1 MTAQAKTLENSPFSD
16 ILPLLEH
23 LPDAPQTMPL
33 QSLASL
39 FQKQRVTT
47 TQLPFLEFLQRWQK
61 IIAVNHP
68 RLCLY
73 ASAYDAP
80 DNAAAQTEK
89 NIAACNNPA
98 TALQQQCQQINIDLR
113 VYELDLTTRGMTDAR
128 AAQAMTYG
136 MLAVEDN
143 IDVLAIHTLSSGAD
157 EAAQQLLK
165 TDLPV
170 EHGEMI
176 LSTATALMGLDFCA
190 ALGACLAARLA
201 QKPVLLSG
209 DFGRA
214 LQKVLN
220 RLSPKATEH
229 IYLANEELVP
239 ALYQSL
245 YQLQQARFA
254 MTFLPSAV

>member
-1 MTAQAKTLENSPFSD
+1 MTAQAKTLENSPFAD

-23 LPDAPQTMPL
+23 LPDAPQNIPL
-33 QSLASL
+33 QSLSGL
-39 FQKQRVTT
+39 FQKQQVTT

-61 IIAVNHP
+61 IIALNHP

-73 ASAYDAP
+73 ASAYDMP
-80 DNAAAQTEK
+80 ENAAAQTEK

-98 TALQQQCQQINIDLR
+98 TPLQQQCQQINTDLR

-136 MLAVEDN
+136 MLAMEDN
-143 IDVLAIHTLSSGAD
+143 IDILLVHTLSAGAD
-157 EAAQQLLK
+157 EAAQKFLQM
-165 TDLPV
+165 DLPAG
-170 EHGEMI
+170 HGDMI
-176 LSTATALMGLDFCA
+176 LSTATSIMGLDFCA
-190 ALGACLAARLA
+190 SLGACLAARLA

-214 LQKVLN
+214 VQKVLN
-220 RLSPKATEH
+220 ALSSKAIEH
-229 IYLANEELVP
+229 IYLADDAAMP
-239 ALYQSL
+239 SLYQQL

-254 MTFLPSAV
+254 LTFLPSAV